1 MTPLRICEL
10 FAGIGA
16 TAQGLRDLGI
26 PFESTV
32 CEIDSKAYR
41 AYCAI
46 HGDTP
51 NLGDITKVD
60 RLPEADLVTWSF
72 PCQDLS
78 GASSR
83 PKGMVEGTETRS
95 SLCWEVIRLL
105 RSAKAAGEPLPPVLL
120 MENVPAILHKRNL
133 PEFERLVSVLSG
145 IGYESSYRILNA
157 CDYGV
162 PQSRKRCFMVSVLRS
177 HGGLGSF
184 QWPEPCPDGRVLKD
198 VLEPPEDVP
207 ERYYLSE
214 SRLEGLTRSTA
225 KQRSKGNGFA
235 FRPKGADDIA
245 FSVTTQ
251 AGSRKTDNFVCVQTA
266 TLGGKGHECIRRIYS
281 PTGLSPT
288 VVTASG
294 GGHIPKVEL
303 QDRSEVRYRKLSPL
317 ECLRLQGFPDDAFRA
332 IRGLGLSDTDLYRL
346 AGNSIAVPC
355 LTAIYRSLRD
365 AGLLRRRRPRDPW
378 ASKEVIYQQPI
389 RKIMGIFRETHSTE
403 QNTTRSEEEMAY
415 WTFIYAQADG
425 PACYL
430 GTLRTCS
437 GRDTDLL
444 DMLGLDGE
452 GICDLVRRKGWDGFD
467 RDAVHIV
474 EGDPDGLEQGD
485 GIPTYRVV
493 LDTTE
498 GPRCI
503 EVPDVGE
510 SLWSDIALYDEI
522 HGTDILDDYDEK
534 HVVIDESGL
543 YRCPP
548 YDGEP
553 QHADDDEEGA
563 RCTAAITSRPRL
575 SRRRTPSSV
584 ERAPIRRRRWHSPTS
599 FWTSHCTSGS
609 LWRPSTKPSRRT
621 RTTWREA
628 SSVSRWGS
636 ASCTRRST
644 GSSASA
650 SSPDGQ
656 APREPI
662 PGSRAPARGPLRGN
676 VCAHPVRALGG
687 APAGAAEASVPV
699 QGRVSP
705 GSRGLL
711 SDILLGISIHP
722 SSRRIHPADTPG
734 ISRLR
739 GFR

>member
-16 TAQGLRDLGI
+16 TAQGLRDLGV

-60 RLPEADLVTWSF
+60 RLPEADLVTWTY
-72 PCQDLS
+72 PCIS
-78 GASSR
+78 CSVAGKR
-83 PKGMVEGTETRS
+83 EGMVEGSGTAS
-95 SLCWEVIRLL
+95 SLAWEVIRLL

-145 IGYESSYRILNA
+145 IGYESSYRVLNA

-365 AGLLRRRRPRDPW
+365 AGLLRWRRPRDPW

-403 QNTTRSEEEMAY
+403 QNTTRSEEGNGILDIHLRAGGRACMLPGNAAHLQR
-415 WTFIYAQADG
+415 TRHG
-425 PACYL
+425 PAGHARTGRGGHLRPRPQEGL
-430 GTLRTCS
+430 GRFRPRCRAHRRGGPRRS
-437 GRDTDLL
+437 GA
-444 DMLGLDGE
+444 G
-452 GICDLVRRKGWDGFD
+452 RR
-467 RDAVHIV
+467 
-474 EGDPDGLEQGD
+474 DPD
-485 GIPTYRVV
+485 
-493 LDTTE
+493 
-498 GPRCI
+498 
-503 EVPDVGE
+503 
-510 SLWSDIALYDEI
+510 
-522 HGTDILDDYDEK
+522 
-534 HVVIDESGL
+534 
-543 YRCPP
+543 
-548 YDGEP
+548 
-553 QHADDDEEGA
+553 
-563 RCTAAITSRPRL
+563 
-575 SRRRTPSSV
+575 
-584 ERAPIRRRRWHSPTS
+584 
-599 FWTSHCTSGS
+599 
-609 LWRPSTKPSRRT
+609 
-621 RTTWREA
+621 
-628 SSVSRWGS
+628 
-636 ASCTRRST
+636 
-644 GSSASA
+644 
-650 SSPDGQ
+650 
-656 APREPI
+656 
-662 PGSRAPARGPLRGN
+662 
-676 VCAHPVRALGG
+676 
-687 APAGAAEASVPV
+687 V
-699 QGRVSP
+699 QGRP
-705 GSRGLL
+705 GHDGGPQMHRGPRRRGVPLERHRAVRR
-711 SDILLGISIHP
+711 DPRHGHP
-722 SSRRIHPADTPG
+722 R
-734 ISRLR
+734 RLR
-739 GFR
+739 REARRHRRVRAVPLPSLRRGASARGR

>member
-1 MTPLRICEL
+1 MTSLRICEL

-32 CEIDSKAYR
+32 CEIDPRAYR

-60 RLPEADLVTWSF
+60 RLPEADLVTWTY
-72 PCQDLS
+72 PCTS
-78 GASSR
+78 CSAAGKR
-83 PKGMVEGTETRS
+83 EGMVEGSGTAS
-95 SLCWEVIRLL
+95 SLAWEVVRLL
-105 RSAKAAGEPLPPVLL
+105 RTSAEAGEPLPPVLL
-120 MENVPAILHKRNL
+120 MENVPAILHRRNL

-145 IGYESSYRILNA
+145 IGYESSYRVLDA

-162 PQSRKRCFMVSVLRS
+162 PQSRRRCFMVSVLRS
-177 HGGLGSF
+177 HGGLGPF

-207 ERYYLSE
+207 ERYFLSE

-251 AGSRKTDNFVCVQTA
+251 AGSRKTDKFVCVQTA

-294 GGHIPKVEL
+294 GGHIPKIDLSEMLPEMRDGDVCATLTPGRAKRQQGRRFKDPGEPSFTVTT
-303 QDRSEVRYRKLSPL
+303 QDRHGVTELEDEILRVRKLTPL
-317 ECLRLQGFPDDAFRA
+317 ECFRLQGFSDDAFRA
-332 IRGLGLSDTDLYRL
+332 IRDLGLSDTVMYRL

-365 AGLLRRRRPRDPW
+365 AGLLRGGGSGIHGPRKRLYTSNLYGRLW
-378 ASKEVIYQQPI
+378 ESSEKPI
-389 RKIMGIFRETHSTE
+389 R
-403 QNTTRSEEEMAY
+403 QNRTQQGVKEMTY
-415 WTFIYAQADG
+415 WTYIYAQADG

-430 GTLRTCS
+430 GTIRNAS
-437 GRDTDLL
+437 GRITDLL

-467 RDAVHIV
+467 LDAVHIV

-485 GIPTYRVV
+485 EIPTYRVV
-493 LDTTE
+493 LDTSE
-498 GPRCI
+498 GPRYI
-503 EVPDVGE
+503 EVPDIGE
-510 SLWSDIALYDEI
+510 SVWDGIALYDEI

-534 HVVIDESGL
+534 HVIIEDAPGQFC
-543 YRCPP
+543 CPP

-553 QHADDDEEGA
+553 QHADDDEE
-563 RCTAAITSRPRL
+563 AA
-575 SRRRTPSSV
+575 
-584 ERAPIRRRRWHSPTS
+584 
-599 FWTSHCTSGS
+599 
-609 LWRPSTKPSRRT
+609 
-621 RTTWREA
+621 
-628 SSVSRWGS
+628 
-636 ASCTRRST
+636 
-644 GSSASA
+644 
-650 SSPDGQ
+650 
-656 APREPI
+656 
-662 PGSRAPARGPLRGN
+662 
-676 VCAHPVRALGG
+676 
-687 APAGAAEASVPV
+687 
-699 QGRVSP
+699 
-705 GSRGLL
+705 
-711 SDILLGISIHP
+711 
-722 SSRRIHPADTPG
+722 
-734 ISRLR
+734 
-739 GFR
+739 

>member
-1 MTPLRICEL
+1 MTSPLRICEL

-32 CEIDSKAYR
+32 CEIDPRAYR

-60 RLPEADLVTWSF
+60 RLPGADLVTWTY
-72 PCQDLS
+72 PCTS
-78 GASSR
+78 CSAAGR
-83 PKGMVEGTETRS
+83 REGMVEGSGTAS
-95 SLCWEVIRLL
+95 SLAWEAIRLL
-105 RSAKAAGEPLPPVLL
+105 RASAEAGEPLPPVLL
-120 MENVPAILHKRNL
+120 MENVPAILHRRNL

-145 IGYESSYRILNA
+145 IGYESSYRVLDA

-162 PQSRKRCFMVSVLRS
+162 PQSRRRCFMVSVLRS
-177 HGGLGSF
+177 HGGLGPF

-251 AGSRKTDNFVCVQTA
+251 AGSRKTDNFVCVQVA

-303 QDRSEVRYRKLSPL
+303 QDRSEIRYRKLSPL
-317 ECLRLQGFPDDAFRA
+317 ECWRLQGFPDGAYDAA
-332 IRGLGLSDTDLYRL
+332 RGLGFSDTVMYRL

-365 AGLLRRRRPRDPW
+365 AGLLRGGPGIHGPRKRLYTKNLYGRLW
-378 ASKEVIYQQPI
+378 ESSEKPI
-389 RKIMGIFRETHSTE
+389 R
-403 QNTTRSEEEMAY
+403 QNRTQQGVKEMAY
-415 WTFIYAQADG
+415 WTYIYAQADR
-425 PACYL
+425 PAYYL
-430 GTLRTCS
+430 GTIRNAS
-437 GRDTDLL
+437 GRITDLL

-452 GICDLVRRKGWDGFD
+452 GISDLVRRKGWDGFD
-467 RDAVHIV
+467 LDAVHVV

-485 GIPTYRVV
+485 EIPMCRVI
-493 LDTTE
+493 LDTE
-498 GPRCI
+498 DGLRYI
-503 EVPDVGE
+503 EVPDIGE
-510 SLWSDIALYDEI
+510 SLWDVITLYDDI
-522 HGTDILDDYDEK
+522 NGTEILDDYDVK
-534 HVVIDESGL
+534 HIVVEDAPGQFC
-543 YRCPP
+543 CPP

-553 QHADDDEEGA
+553 QHGDEDDEE
-563 RCTAAITSRPRL
+563 AA
-575 SRRRTPSSV
+575 
-584 ERAPIRRRRWHSPTS
+584 
-599 FWTSHCTSGS
+599 
-609 LWRPSTKPSRRT
+609 
-621 RTTWREA
+621 
-628 SSVSRWGS
+628 
-636 ASCTRRST
+636 
-644 GSSASA
+644 
-650 SSPDGQ
+650 
-656 APREPI
+656 
-662 PGSRAPARGPLRGN
+662 
-676 VCAHPVRALGG
+676 
-687 APAGAAEASVPV
+687 
-699 QGRVSP
+699 
-705 GSRGLL
+705 
-711 SDILLGISIHP
+711 
-722 SSRRIHPADTPG
+722 
-734 ISRLR
+734 
-739 GFR
+739 